1 MGQSR
6 SPGFRRAVLGCSAG
20 LKTKCTG
27 FAPVGSWGSMA
38 IAHRTLLAQAA
49 RAKGRSAPVVRPAV
63 EAVLAAAIA
72 LGAGQAG
79 WAALT
84 TPTADAAGPGD
95 APAADQI
102 ASTTALSLEASP
114 FAPMAG
120 PVDQVA
126 LAQLDLLQLTGVR
139 MAADPSR
146 SGAILRMSDGKQ
158 QAFLVGGEILSGIR
172 LVAVSPHGIVVA
184 HAAGERSLA
193 MPVAQTTGL
202 RQGLQALGAGP
213 VSAAASGAGGALAAS
228 APLAATA
235 GPSPAFGP
243 AEQAWLA
250 ATLRNPVAGPAGV
263 RGFRLADNV
272 PLAARAAGVA
282 AGDVV
287 EAINGA
293 PAGNILAAI
302 AAAQAGGPVALTV
315 RRADGETAHLR
326 FTLPYGAAAE
336 LAP

>member
-1 MGQSR
+1 
-6 SPGFRRAVLGCSAG
+6 
-20 LKTKCTG
+20 
-27 FAPVGSWGSMA
+27 MA
-38 IAHRTLLAQAA
+38 IVHRTLLAQAA
-49 RAKGRSAPVVRPAV
+49 RPKGRSAQVVRPAV

-102 ASTTALSLEASP
+102 ASTTASSLAASP

-120 PVDQVA
+120 PVDEIA
-126 LAQLDLLQLTGVR
+126 LAQLDLLQVTGVR

-213 VSAAASGAGGALAAS
+213 VSAAGPQAGAALAAGAEL
-228 APLAATA
+228 APEAL
-235 GPSPAFGP
+235 SPAFGP

-293 PAGNILAAI
+293 PAANILAAI

-315 RRADGETAHLR
+315 RRADGETTTLR
-326 FTLPYGAAAE
+326 FTLAYGAAAE